1 MKKLLSLLVILST
14 LLLTSCDNKFNQLN
28 NDYYQHSGFSGGASG
43 GGGAGGRF

>member
-14 LLLTSCDNKFNQLN
+14 LLLISCDNKFNQLS
-28 NDYYQHSGFSGGASG
+28 NDYYQHNCFGGGLSG